1 MDGLRSN
8 NNSGLVLADAVLVLL
23 WLELLG
29 VMELLLLL
37 LLLVA
42 VAEALLTASGDACS
56 ISIMDVTL
64 LLRFIRV
71 VVVAWPVLVCCRHN
85 KAIMVVAFRV
95 LAVAEPVVRKEES
108 PRSRLFVLPGWV
120 LGSAPCETMMSVTS
134 SVIAHDLKSKF

>member
-8 NNSGLVLADAVLVLL
+8 NNSGLVLADAVSVLL

-37 LLLVA
+37 LLAA

-71 VVVAWPVLVCCRHN
+71 AVVVVAWPVVCCRHN
-85 KAIMVVAFRV
+85 KAIMVLVGVRV
-95 LAVAEPVVRKEES
+95 AVAEPVVRKEES
-108 PRSRLFVLPGWV
+108 PR
-120 LGSAPCETMMSVTS
+120 
-134 SVIAHDLKSKF
+134 